1 MAKSLTVPATAPD
14 TVWLSRG
21 RHVGSGAEEAE
32 ESVRRRL
39 RALGDDGE
47 IDDHLEYDA
56 RRDEVGWRAFE
67 ARWRVAG
74 DIVVRARLTIG
85 PPSDAVD
92 SREWTLV
99 AEADR
104 PWDLDWPSP
113 TAMFWPEDASWD
125 HDMVPGLRLRESH
138 SLPAEDKDLKRL
150 LKDCGRH
157 TESIH
162 IVVHEAMTPDQLGRR
177 PLAPLM
183 PASLRH
189 RIVEHRA
196 APDQYRIVNWAL
208 YDLGVRVPRGGAV
221 VLPGTPARPG
231 YEDHDFT
238 VRSVFLD
245 GSQPKDLIDTVVR
258 YAALP
263 RPLAPWAE
271 RALAELRDE
280 WHLFTVDEA
289 RALVAQY
296 SEALKAMTTSRDL
309 YREAAERAHEA
320 LAAFRESS
328 AAPAVPSA
336 RGEEPRKRERF
347 SLRALTKPLERVGGG
362 AKLLRPAHTDAPAH
376 DTASPG
382 TEDDGPSGSGSGSGP
397 GSGSGSGSGSEPGAP
412 GHDSA

>member
-1 MAKSLTVPATAPD
+1 MAKSPTARATTPE

-21 RHVGSGAEEAE
+21 RHVGSGAEE
-32 ESVRRRL
+32 SVRQRL
-39 RALGDDGE
+39 TGLKDDGE

-56 RRDEVGWRAFE
+56 GRDHTERRAFE
-67 ARWRVAG
+67 ARWRVADG
-74 DIVVRARLTIG
+74 VVVRARLTIG
-85 PPSDAVD
+85 PPDGADD

-113 TAMFWPEDASWD
+113 AAMFWPEDASWD
-125 HDMVPGLRLRESH
+125 HDMVPGLRLRESNP
-138 SLPAEDKDLKRL
+138 LPAEDKELKRL
-150 LKDCGRH
+150 LKECGRH

-162 IVVHEAMTPDQLGRR
+162 IVVHEAMTPDRLGQR

-221 VLPGTPARPG
+221 VLPGSPARPG

-245 GSQPKDLIDTVVR
+245 GSQPKDLIDTVMR

-263 RPLAPWAE
+263 RPPAPWAE
-271 RALAELRDE
+271 QAVAELRDE

-296 SEALKAMTTSRDL
+296 SEALEAMTKSRDL

-320 LAAFRESS
+320 LAAFREGS

-336 RGEEPRKRERF
+336 REEEPRKRERF
-347 SLRALTKPLERVGGG
+347 SLRALTKPLERMGGG
-362 AKLLRPAHTDAPAH
+362 AKLLRPTNSGTSADGTGSSGTDA
-376 DTASPG
+376 DV
-382 TEDDGPSGSGSGSGP
+382 PSGSP
-397 GSGSGSGSGSEPGAP
+397 SEPGSP
-412 GHDSA
+412 ERDTP

>member
-1 MAKSLTVPATAPD
+1 MAKSPTARATAPD

-21 RHVGSGAEEAE
+21 RHVGPGAE
-32 ESVRRRL
+32 ESVRQRL
-39 RALGDDGE
+39 TGLKDDGE

-56 RRDEVGWRAFE
+56 PLDELERHAFE

-74 DIVVRARLTIG
+74 DVVVRARLTIG
-85 PPSDAVD
+85 PPGETDDA
-92 SREWTLV
+92 REWVLV

-113 TAMFWPEDASWD
+113 AGMFWPEDASWD
-125 HDMVPGLRLRESH
+125 HDMVPGLRFRESNP
-138 SLPAEDKDLKRL
+138 LPADEKDLKRL
-150 LKDCGRH
+150 LKDCGRN
-157 TESIH
+157 TWSIH
-162 IVVHEAMTPDQLGRR
+162 VVVHEAMTPDQRGQR

-221 VLPGTPARPG
+221 VLPGAPPRPG

-245 GSQPKDLIDTVVR
+245 GSKPADLIDRLVR
-258 YAALP
+258 YAGLP
-263 RPLAPWAE
+263 RPLMPWAE
-271 RALAELRDE
+271 QATAELRDD
-280 WHLFTVDEA
+280 WHLYTVDEA

-296 SEALKAMTTSRDL
+296 SEALKAMTKSRDL

-320 LAAFRESS
+320 LAAFREGS
-328 AAPAVPSA
+328 ATPAVPAA
-336 RGEEPRKRERF
+336 REEPRRRGGF

-362 AKLLRPAHTDAPAH
+362 AKLLRPAADDVPARDTD
-376 DTASPG
+376 G
-382 TEDDGPSGSGSGSGP
+382 TDSSGVEEGGPSNSDAESGS
-397 GSGSGSGSGSEPGAP
+397 SERGTP
-412 GHDSA
+412 

>member
-1 MAKSLTVPATAPD
+1 MAKPRTAPATAPD
-14 TVWLSRG
+14 TVWLSSG
-21 RHVGSGAEEAE
+21 RHVGSGAEE
-32 ESVRRRL
+32 SVRQRL
-39 RALGDDGE
+39 TGLKDEGE
-47 IDDHLEYDA
+47 IDDRLEYDA
-56 RRDEVGWRAFE
+56 RRDDVERRAFE

-74 DIVVRARLTIG
+74 DVVVRARLTIG
-85 PPSDAVD
+85 PPSGMVD

-104 PWDLDWPSP
+104 PWNLDWPSP
-113 TAMFWPEDASWD
+113 TTMFWPEDASWD
-125 HDMVPGLRLRESH
+125 HDMVPGLRLRESNP
-138 SLPAEDKDLKRL
+138 LPAEDKELKRL

-196 APDQYRIVNWAL
+196 TPDQYRIVNWAL

-245 GSQPKDLIDTVVR
+245 GSQPKDLIETVVR
-258 YAALP
+258 YASLP

-271 RALAELRDE
+271 QAVAELRDE
-280 WHLFTVDEA
+280 WHLYTVDEA

-296 SEALKAMTTSRDL
+296 SEALQAMTKSRDL

-320 LAAFRESS
+320 LAAFREGS

-336 RGEEPRKRERF
+336 RGEEPRKPARF

-362 AKLLRPAHTDAPAH
+362 AKLQRPANTDAAAQDTAAH
-376 DTASPG
+376 DTAASG
-382 TEDDGPSGSGSGSGP
+382 TEDEAPSGSGRE
-397 GSGSGSGSGSEPGAP
+397 SGSGSPER
-412 GHDSA
+412 DST